1 MYINN
6 NIHAAPS
13 ALRRAPRRITCQSS
27 SSSPTPLSWKTGC
40 CRIKITPQRGCCYFR
55 PGRQLN
61 SWMSPS
67 AVEKYFFVAF
77 YTVHIYFICVVF
89 IYSSYYFFAFF
100 DKSWFF
106 NPMFIQMSNV
116 IICCQY
122 LMQSCSELRGHF
134 CGHRSYAPPPF
145 PQTFSFQQFSISC
158 QVHNFLRFLTYNNGF
173 SRFCIFLCWFVP
185 FF

>member
-13 ALRRAPRRITCQSS
+13 ALRRAPRRITCRSS

-55 PGRQLN
+55 PGRQLD

-106 NPMFIQMSNV
+106 NPIFIQMSNV

-134 CGHRSYAPPPF
+134 CGHRSYAPPTISPNILISAVF
-145 PQTFSFQQFSISC
+145 HFMPSAQFFEIF
-158 QVHNFLRFLTYNNGF
+158 NNNGF